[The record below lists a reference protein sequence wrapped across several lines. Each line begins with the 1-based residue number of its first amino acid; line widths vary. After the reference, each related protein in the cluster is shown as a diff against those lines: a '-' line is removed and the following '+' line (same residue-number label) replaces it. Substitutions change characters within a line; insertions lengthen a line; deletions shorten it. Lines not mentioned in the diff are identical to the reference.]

1 MHVSLEQVC
10 RVTYMSIEPQSDD
23 LQTRR
28 AVSVARYTAS
38 VTELLDH
45 RADLHGVHK
54 MADLVYDSVR
64 WSA

>member
-1 MHVSLEQVC
+1 MPID
-10 RVTYMSIEPQSDD
+10 TPPDD

-28 AVSVARYTAS
+28 AASVARYTAS

-45 RADLHGVHK
+45 RADLHGVHR